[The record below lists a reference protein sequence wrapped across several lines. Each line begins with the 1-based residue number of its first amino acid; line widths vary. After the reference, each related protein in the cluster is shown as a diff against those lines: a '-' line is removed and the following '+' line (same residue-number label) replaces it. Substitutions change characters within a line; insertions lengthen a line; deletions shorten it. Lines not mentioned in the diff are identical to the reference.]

1 MPPSSDTVFL
11 GGLDCFGAVVAAV
24 PTDGWDA
31 PSPCAGWSALDVL
44 GHLGSAVD
52 YGVSILEGRAHEWPT
67 FDRPAELVVAP
78 PTEYWDGIA
87 DAARAAVVG
96 VDLGETRETMMG
108 TRTIGEGLAFPA
120 IDCYVHAWDIGHATG
135 VAVVIPDDVITYAH
149 HYLDPM
155 PAERMRADGG
165 PFGPVIALSD
175 GADATDS
182 FIAWTGRS
190 PA

>member
-1 MPPSSDTVFL
+1 MPLSSDTAFL
-11 GGLDCFGAVVAAV
+11 GGLDCFGAIVAAV
-24 PTDGWDA
+24 PTDEWDA

-44 GHLGSAVD
+44 GHLGSAVA
-52 YGVSILEGRAHEWPT
+52 YGVSILEGRDHEWPT
-67 FDRPAELVVAP
+67 VDRPAELVCAP
-78 PTEYWDGIA
+78 PAEYWDAIA

-96 VDLGETRETMMG
+96 VDLQATRETPMG

-135 VAVVIPDDVITYAH
+135 VDVVIPDDVIAYAH
-149 HYLDPM
+149 HYLDSVP
-155 PAERMRADGG
+155 PERMRADGG
-165 PFGPVIALSD
+165 PFGPEVAVPD
-175 GADATDS
+175 GADATDA